1 MPQPKITVFVPTY
14 NRGKLLE
21 RVYESLKVQT
31 YQDFEWVIV
40 DDGSTDDT
48 TSIVQTWIA
57 ENPFPIQSIVRNVL
71 GGLHPEIQ
79 RILNQRQAFIQTQP
93 NR

>member
-1 MPQPKITVFVPTY
+1 MPQPTITVFVPTY

-31 YQDFEWVIV
+31 YRNFEWVIV

-48 TSIVQTWIA
+48 TSIVET
-57 ENPFPIQSIVRNVL
+57 
-71 GGLHPEIQ
+71 
-79 RILNQRQAFIQTQP
+79 
-93 NR
+93 